1 MEKDLE
7 KIEAPFVLDNK
18 ILGHL
23 RTTSR
28 NNVDRINIADQ
39 KASVLMSLNA
49 IMITILIPSLIAN
62 LELIIENHY
71 YIPLTILGI
80 TCAGTLYL
88 TASALKPTAIDNEH
102 AIYNNNPNPS
112 PFFFGNFHKMNP
124 AEFKAYYHEALA
136 NDDLLAEYAFQ
147 DIFHIGKIVSRKY
160 DIIRRAYMLFLNGLF
175 VVIVAC
181 IVLILM

>member
-1 MEKDLE
+1 MESPKSDI
-7 KIEAPFVLDNK
+7 KSTMKLDAK
-18 ILGHL
+18 TLGHL

-62 LELIIENHY
+62 LDTIIDNYY

-88 TASALKPTAIDNEH
+88 TASALKPTAIGNDRS
-102 AIYNNNPNPS
+102 IYNRSNNPS
-112 PFFFGNFHKMNP
+112 PFFFGNFYRMTP
-124 AEFKAYYHEALA
+124 SEFKAYYQESLA
-136 NDDLLAEYAFQ
+136 NDDHLAEYAFQ
-147 DIFHIGKIVSRKY
+147 DIFHIGKIVARKY

-175 VVIVAC
+175 VVLVAC
-181 IVLILM
+181 IIIVLI